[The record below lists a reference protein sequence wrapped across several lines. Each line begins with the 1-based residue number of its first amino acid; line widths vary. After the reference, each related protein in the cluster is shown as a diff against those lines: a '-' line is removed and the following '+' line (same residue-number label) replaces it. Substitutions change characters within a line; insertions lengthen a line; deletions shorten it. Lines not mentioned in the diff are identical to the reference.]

1 MRVKE
6 KRKVLE
12 CENLD
17 DCLDLYFEDIKK
29 LRIGESSMEEI
40 LAYNINQVG
49 REGVTAEQLNKYLG
63 ERGIAYVA
71 AILND
76 LALDKD
82 LISMA
87 ALARVIE
94 HLVVML
100 ADKEVDK

>member
-6 KRKVLE
+6 KRKVFE

-29 LRIGESSMEEI
+29 LDVKGSSMEE
-40 LAYNINQVG
+40 LLTHNINEVG

-63 ERGIAYVA
+63 ERGVAYIA
-71 AILND
+71 AIMND
-76 LALDKD
+76 LALNKD
-82 LISMA
+82 FISMA

-100 ADKEVDK
+100 VKKEEE